1 MSETKENPRT
11 IEDKLGLLQ
20 YRIDEEHTHITVDQE
35 KFKADPVKAIL
46 YVCPARVYVEDEQT
60 GECIVNYENC
70 VECGTC
76 HVTAP
81 EYVHWFYPE
90 GGKGVHYKMG

>member
-1 MSETKENPRT
+1 MSKENPRT
-11 IEDKLGLLQ
+11 IEDKLGLLA
-20 YRIDEEHTHITVDQE
+20 YRIDEEKSHISVDQE

-46 YVCPARVYVEDEQT
+46 YACPARVYVQEENSD
-60 GECIVNYENC
+60 ECIINYENC

-76 HVTAP
+76 HVVAP
-81 EYVHWFYPE
+81 EYVTWFYPE